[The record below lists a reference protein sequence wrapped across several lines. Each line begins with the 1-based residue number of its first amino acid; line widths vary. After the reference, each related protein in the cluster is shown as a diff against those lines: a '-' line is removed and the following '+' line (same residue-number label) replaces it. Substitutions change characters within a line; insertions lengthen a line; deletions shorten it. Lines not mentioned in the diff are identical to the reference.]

1 LKGLPLLVGKL
12 REAEVRLSQGA
23 SVAEV
28 VRALAISEVRY
39 YRWRKQYGGVRVEQA
54 KRLVEVE
61 RENARLRKAAFWM
74 LAVVDEYTRERPA
87 IVVNRKLDS
96 TYMLETLGELFVNR
110 GPPEHI
116 RSVNGPEFCAK
127 AVKNRLGRLQV
138 KTLLILSRTD
148 KARP

>member
-1 LKGLPLLVGKL
+1 MKEPPLVVGKL

-39 YRWRKQYGGVRVEQA
+39 YRWRKEYGGVRVEQP
-54 KRLVEVE
+54 KRLIEVE
-61 RENARLRKAAFWM
+61 RENARLRKAAFRM

-87 IVVNRKLDS
+87 IVVNRKLDA
-96 TYMLETLGELFVNR
+96 THMLETLGELFVNR

-116 RSVNGPEFCAK
+116 RSDNGPKFCAE

-138 KTLLILSRTD
+138 KTLFISSRTG